1 MDYKTADLNVTLP
14 GGLEVK
20 AKAHFADNL
29 VSVGSENKL
38 PGVNRIDFPLQ
49 AHLRNYKDEE
59 GAPLSLDDIGFAI
72 QFAINDGGMK
82 SDSWDSGLSFSMEN
96 GDPDKPELI
105 TKNAKKVTALTFA
118 SDMDVMPSWIMRN
131 DEDVELLRSYFPNEG
146 LDAVDVSST
155 QKRQSVVM
163 AATELAALKIS
174 LEHSITPTEA
184 LRRTSDMMAELNGL
198 PAGASRLV
206 EIALPSLR
214 TFEEISNEA
223 RFADT
228 PSDLPSLENG
238 EFKVAAENVSDVI
251 PMIPSNV
258 TVKMF
263 DVGNDERKATALYL
277 YESTPI
283 EPEQLMLLA
292 VTETLPDGDIGVSIG
307 DSAEELIHE
316 LDLKNAKEIE
326 FKPTMGR

>member
-1 MDYKTADLNVTLP
+1 MDYKAADLNVTLP
-14 GGLEVK
+14 DGLEVK

-29 VSVGSENKL
+29 VSVGSEEKL
-38 PGVNRIDFPLQ
+38 PGVQRIDFPLQ

-59 GAPLSLDDIGFAI
+59 GTPLSLEDIGFAI
-72 QFAINDGGMK
+72 QFAINDGGVK
-82 SDSWDSGLSFSMEN
+82 ADKWESGLSFSMEN

-105 TKNAKKVTALTFA
+105 TTNAKKVTALTFA

-131 DEDVELLRSYFPNEG
+131 DEEVALLRSYFPNEG

-155 QKRQSVVM
+155 EKRQSVLMV
-163 AATELAALKIS
+163 ATELAALKTS

-198 PAGASRLV
+198 PGGASRLI

-223 RFADT
+223 RFTDA
-228 PSDLPSLENG
+228 PGALPSLESG
-238 EFKVAAENVSDVI
+238 QFKVSVDGVSEAI

-258 TVKMF
+258 AVKMF
-263 DVGNDERKATALYL
+263 DIGSEQRKATALYL

-307 DSAEELIHE
+307 DNAEELIHK